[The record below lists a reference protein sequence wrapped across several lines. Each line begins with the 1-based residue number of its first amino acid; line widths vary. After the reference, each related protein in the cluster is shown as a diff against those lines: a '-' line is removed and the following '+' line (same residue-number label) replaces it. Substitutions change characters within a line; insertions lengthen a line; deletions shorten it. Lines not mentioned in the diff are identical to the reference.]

1 MSGLRHDL
9 NESSRLIREG
19 ADEIKRQLDSMVDL
33 ALAGGCDAAVQIF
46 TGCKL
51 MGCSFVSEIHRL
63 KGLQNLVKAGGGR
76 EPVRAEDL
84 ELCASAPKKPAAE
97 VWNGHRIV
105 NADMLES
112 LHRVNDHTL
121 DPEEKTD
128 APQRVPTTGGGGN
141 GA

>member
-84 ELCASAPKKPAAE
+84 ELCPSAPQKSVGE

-105 NADMLES
+105 SADMLAS
-112 LHRVNDHTL
+112 LHRVADHTQ
-121 DPEEKTD
+121 DPDENTD
-128 APQRVPTTGGGGN
+128 GETPHVVTYGGKD
-141 GA
+141 